1 MSYPYSNSSRYQELK
16 TKPATSYSNSAAVN
30 TAVQQG
36 SKYVVSTMCSARL
49 LTMRCPQRDVLC
61 SPRYAR
67 CLLRMALLLERF
79 DISCAILSLF
89 TPILCIIHSAVLC
102 CCYTSILNF
111 CF

>member
-36 SKYVVSTMCSARL
+36 SKYVVSAMCSVRL

-79 DISCAILSLF
+79 AMIFRLLFLIASLHRTFLGPYSLCLDIS
-89 TPILCIIHSAVLC
+89 
-102 CCYTSILNF
+102 LN
-111 CF
+111 